1 MKNARPVR
9 RQIFVLT
16 PEEKKAVACVL
27 AAFALGLVTKQYRA
41 THPRPPPPPTAREER
56 AAKIAARSA
65 AARARSARGRAA
77 ASAPPVFSSPM
88 PGDEVEED

>member
-1 MKNARPVR
+1 MSKVR

-27 AAFALGLVTKQYRA
+27 GALALGLMTKQYRA
-41 THPRPPPPPTAREER
+41 THPRPPPAPTAKEER

-77 ASAPPVFSSPM
+77 ISAPPVIPSPT
-88 PGDEVEED
+88 PGENVEEE